1 MSEFP
6 MLGSRAFKYSPI
18 GGSYI
23 PTPKS
28 IVNKKAIINVK
39 NNDEN
44 CFLYSILAHIKKF
57 TQNPERVNKYKKHLH
72 ELRTDDIDMP
82 MKLEDIS
89 KFEKLN
95 NLCINVYCIEEYD
108 GENRLNPIRIS
119 KENRNLIPI
128 NLLLIIGKDHNH
140 YTYIKNFNRLLRSG
154 TNTKSFCPYCC
165 YSFLNNY
172 NGEEKLKKHILECKK
187 NPPARVEFLPR
198 SQRHIFSY

>member
-28 IVNKKAIINVK
+28 IFGKKAIINVK

-44 CFLYSILAHIKKF
+44 CFLYSILTHIKCNEK
-57 TQNPERVNKYKKHLH
+57 NKNRLSYYKKYLH
-72 ELRTDDIDMP
+72 ELRTDGIDMP

-95 NLCINVYCIEEYD
+95 NLCINVYCIKEY
-108 GENRLNPIRIS
+108 GENRVNPIRIN
-119 KENRNLIPI
+119 KENRNPIPI
-128 NLLLIIGKDHNH
+128 NLLLIIGKDHDH
-140 YTYIKNFNRLLRSG
+140 YTYISHFNRLLAFSRHP
-154 TNTKSFCPYCC
+154 KSFCPYCMHC
-165 YSFLNNY
+165 YDNRY
-172 NGEEKLKKHILECKK
+172 NGKEKLKKHILECKE
-187 NPPARVEFLPR
+187 NAVRVEFPPR
-198 SQRHIFSY
+198 G

>member
-57 TQNPERVNKYKKHLH
+57 TINSDRVNKYKKHLH

-95 NLCINVYCIEEYD
+95 NLCINVYCIEEY
-108 GENRLNPIRIS
+108 GGNRLNPIRIN

-140 YTYIKNFNRLLRSG
+140 YTYIKNFNRLLCSA
-154 TNTKSFCPYCC
+154 TNTKSYCPYCC
-165 YSFLNNY
+165 YGFRNDY
-172 NGEEKLKKHILECKK
+172 NGEEKLKKHILECKE
-187 NPPARVEFLPR
+187 NPPARVKFLPR
-198 SQRHIFSY
+198 GQRRIFSY